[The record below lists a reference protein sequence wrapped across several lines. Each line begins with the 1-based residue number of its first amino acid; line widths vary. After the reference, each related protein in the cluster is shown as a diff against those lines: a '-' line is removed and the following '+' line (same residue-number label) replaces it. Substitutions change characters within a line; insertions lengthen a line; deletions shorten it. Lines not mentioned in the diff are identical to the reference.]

1 MRPKGSSHQIWILGG
16 PDGEDPRSLPFAG
29 ADDAMATRL
38 QSFLTNTHISR
49 SGGVGGRI
57 SCGQF

>member
-29 ADDAMATRL
+29 ADDAMATRYGHAMATL
-38 QSFLTNTHISR
+38 WPRYDKYSYF
-49 SGGVGGRI
+49 
-57 SCGQF
+57 